1 LINKTKNEIDNLFFT
16 IKGKIEKVIN
26 NFKIIEYKIE
36 KVIPKRLENEIK
48 KIGERIKNIE
58 GIIKYNDPQ
67 RNLKLGYCITR
78 NEKGIIKSIKS
89 VKENEDI
96 DIMLYDGIINSKI
109 KKIYERKK
117 SKK

>member
-1 LINKTKNEIDNLFFT
+1 MFIIIFIFYACKILCQDYDTIREVYKTK
-16 IKGKIEKVIN
+16 
-26 NFKIIEYKIE
+26 Y
-36 KVIPKRLENEIK
+36 
-48 KIGERIKNIE
+48 ERESLDI
-58 GIIKYNDPQ
+58 YS
-67 RNLKLGYCITR
+67 YCL
-78 NEKGIIKSIKS
+78 KSIKS

>member
-1 LINKTKNEIDNLFFT
+1 MSNYYKKS
-16 IKGKIEKVIN
+16 N
-26 NFKIIEYKIE
+26 NIFN
-36 KVIPKRLENEIK
+36 P
-48 KIGERIKNIE
+48 
-58 GIIKYNDPQ
+58 
-67 RNLKLGYCITR
+67 
-78 NEKGIIKSIKS
+78 KSIKS